1 MQTIGTKD
9 LGSIIESDDFV
20 PKIFDNHFD
29 CEQEFLNIVALV
41 QGCKVAITQAERQS
55 LLASR
60 LSKDVYVI
68 KKPQLQ
74 LLQRK
79 NHNLGQTQWNHTDS
93 LHDALMTVMA
103 ERDGAQSQL
112 MAERVFHTHELDQE
126 RRKIEVLEKK
136 IEVLKKLN
144 NEDSASA
151 AAFFL
156 GTEEVPNKN
165 SLGKIEKAMVQNVD
179 AELMELCRQLSSEI
193 ATRVSTELEIL
204 RLKES
209 RRIELET
216 EKKQRQ
222 VLGEELNRYKE
233 KMEEALLERDH
244 FKAEAEKWKKSFTNA
259 IAQNDGFQQ
268 TTTSNKSP

>member
-1 MQTIGTKD
+1 MMMQTIGTKD
-9 LGSIIESDDFV
+9 LGSTIENDEFV
-20 PKIFDNHFD
+20 PKTLDNCFD
-29 CEQEFLNIVALV
+29 CEHEFLNIETLI
-41 QGCKVAITQAERQS
+41 QSCKVAITKAERQS

-60 LSKDVYVI
+60 LSKEVHSI
-68 KKPQLQ
+68 RKPQSQ
-74 LLQRK
+74 SVDWT
-79 NHNLGQTQWNHTDS
+79 NHNLGQAQWNRNDS

-126 RRKIEVLEKK
+126 RRKVEVLEKK
-136 IEVLKKLN
+136 IEVHKKLN

-156 GTEEVPNKN
+156 GTEEVPHKN

-216 EKKQRQ
+216 EKKHRQ
-222 VLGEELNRYKE
+222 ALSEELITYKE
-233 KMEEALLERDH
+233 KMEQALLERDH
-244 FKAEAEKWKKSFTNA
+244 FKAEADKWKRSFTNV
-259 IAQNDGFQQ
+259 IAQKDEFQQ
-268 TTTSNKSP
+268 TTNH